1 MPQGYGLGM
10 KLWYLAVPGTDLSQ
24 YRIAVTACP
33 SCPSYRDSWCL
44 APWGC
49 QTSIWKRRLCYCRIN
64 PPKKQGIDCEPVG
77 TLLSLPVLED
87 QKEDSGEPYAQR
99 SKETQLNQEHLSE
112 FHFELHFTEVG
123 LLCPRCWSW
132 LPSRWLL
139 INVTLCQPPAYLNS
153 TSSIFPRARTPVH
166 QVTLEKQLMEAQT
179 ITVINRKTLKLKT
192 QKGNEQTV

>member
-10 KLWYLAVPGTDLSQ
+10 KLWYWAVPGTDLSQ

-33 SCPSYRDSWCL
+33 RCPSYRDSWCL

-49 QTSIWKRRLCYCRIN
+49 QTSIWKRRLCYCWIN

-99 SKETQLNQEHLSE
+99 SKETSE
-112 FHFELHFTEVG
+112 FHFELHFSEVG

-139 INVTLCQPPAYLNS
+139 INVTLPSPS
-153 TSSIFPRARTPVH
+153 TSKFYKFYISPGQNPSSSSQFGKAADGGTNH
-166 QVTLEKQLMEAQT
+166 
-179 ITVINRKTLKLKT
+179 NC
-192 QKGNEQTV
+192 N